1 VLMDIQMPELD
12 GVQATKQIRA
22 MPPPKCDIP
31 IIALTAH
38 ALTGAREEYL
48 AAGMNDYI
56 SKPVSPTLL
65 LSKLTE
71 LAKTLPA
78 QTDGEAAPVTADPA
92 TSSAAVNDDL
102 AKAGIEVASLNTLE
116 QVMTAEETRE
126 FVEAF
131 CTEAAERL
139 ARMVAAK
146 GTAEIAPDAHA
157 MISIAGN
164 VGGMRISKLA
174 QSIDA
179 ACKAED
185 FQTVST
191 ILPSFSAAIGAATT
205 ALQAWLAGR
214 TG

>member
-1 VLMDIQMPELD
+1 MDIQMPELD

-22 MPPPKCDIP
+22 MPPPKCDVP

-56 SKPVSPTLL
+56 SKPVSPSLL
-65 LSKLTE
+65 LSKLAD
-71 LAKTLPA
+71 LAKILPT
-78 QTDGEAAPVTADPA
+78 QSDGEVAPAAG
-92 TSSAAVNDDL
+92 SAAIDDEL
-102 AKAGIEVASLNTLE
+102 AKAGIEMESLNTLE
-116 QVMTAEETRE
+116 QVMTPDETRD
-126 FVEAF
+126 FIEAF
-131 CTEAAERL
+131 CTEAAARL
-139 ARMVAAK
+139 VRMTAAK
-146 GTAEIAPDAHA
+146 NTADVAQDAHA

-174 QSIDA
+174 KSIDA

-191 ILPSFSAAIGAATT
+191 ILPSFSTAVAAATA